1 MKTKILLLGIL
12 SVILLSGKTMSAEKF
27 YFDADY
33 SVFRSSSSKSIL
45 EVYFSFTQ
53 RGLLFV
59 KAGNDFIG
67 AANTQIVI
75 YDKLNAKE
83 IFNETY
89 GLQTKV
95 TDTLSSKLVS
105 RLIGQQNLTIP
116 NGNYI
121 LSFIGYDRNSIDRK
135 DTIKLELNL
144 NNFDETKSSLSSL
157 QLASKIDKSSDNAS
171 IFYKN
176 GLEITPNP
184 NLLFGS
190 NLDKLYY
197 YTEIYYPAV
206 DFSTDSSYFSIVVTD
221 QSGKLLMEK
230 RKPVN
235 TKNEIFAE
243 TGYLKIDSLLT
254 GSYFITSALIDNT
267 TGKKVTREKKFYVY
281 NTSYKKQDFNLPDD
295 AGYMQSE
302 FILLTDVQV
311 EDEFD
316 KIIYYRN
323 SADNDAWEKLKT
335 LDDKRKYLYKFW
347 KRRDSNLSTPRV
359 ESRDEYFKRVK
370 EANKLYK
377 QSFTEGWKTD
387 RGRVYIV
394 YGPPTEV
401 ERHFMEAD
409 VKNYEIWRYDYFE
422 GGTECVFAEIQ
433 TSGEGSYFLVH
444 STMRGELRDYG
455 WYAKLKK

>member
-1 MKTKILLLGIL
+1 MKTIKLLLTVLIVF
-12 SVILLSGKTMSAEKF
+12 SAVRTSISAEKF

-33 SVFRSSSSKSIL
+33 SVFRSSTAKSIL
-45 EVYFSFTQ
+45 EVYFAFTQ

-59 KAGNDFIG
+59 KSGSDFT
-67 AANTQIVI
+67 AEVNTQII
-75 YDKLNAKE
+75 ILDKLNSKE
-83 IFNETY
+83 IFNEIY
-89 GLQTKV
+89 GLKTKV
-95 TDTLSSKLVS
+95 TDTLSQKLVS
-105 RLIGQQNLTIP
+105 RLIGQQNLTVP
-116 NGNYI
+116 NGDYV
-121 LSFIGYDRNSIDRK
+121 LSFIGYDRNNPERK

-144 NNFDETKSSLSSL
+144 NNFEESRTSISSL
-157 QLASKIDKSSDNAS
+157 QLASKIEKSSDNSS

-190 NLDKLYY
+190 NLNKLYY
-197 YTEIYYPAV
+197 YAEIYYPAA
-206 DFSTDSSYFSIVVTD
+206 DFSSDSSYFSITVTD
-221 QSGKLLMEK
+221 QSGKLLIEK
-230 RKPVN
+230 RKQVSV
-235 TKNEIFAE
+235 KNEVYAE
-243 TGYLKIDSLLT
+243 TGFLKVDSLLT

-267 TGKKVTREKKFYVY
+267 SGKKISREKKFYIY
-281 NTSYKKQDFNLPDD
+281 NTSFTKQDFSVPDD

-302 FILLTDVQV
+302 FILLTDAQV

-323 SADNDAWEKLKT
+323 TAENDAWEKLKT
-335 LDDKRKYLYKFW
+335 LDEKRKYLYKFW
-347 KRRDSNLSTPRV
+347 KRRDTNLSTPRV

-370 EANKLYK
+370 EANRSYK

-422 GGTECVFAEIQ
+422 GGTMCVFAEIQ

-444 STMRGELRDYG
+444 STMRGELKDYE
-455 WYAKLKK
+455 WYVKLKK